1 MKKKLL
7 FLLSVVLVFS
17 LASFGLIAV
26 SQKQDMEAK
35 EDTKHIVTSFYPV
48 YILTKNLTQGTEGI
62 LVKNL
67 TENHAGCLHDYT
79 LTTKDMKLLE
89 QADLVVLNGGGME
102 SFLEELLHEKEAHW
116 NVVDASEG
124 LMLLDG
130 VSHMHGEETGVHEG
144 ESKQTDGEV
153 VDAHEEELEQIDG
166 EIADVHK
173 GEIEH
178 SHGEKNAHVWMNVDQ
193 YGKQV
198 DTICEALKVF
208 DPAQKQIYEKNAM
221 QYKEKLMKVQE
232 KKSELLYYTSGME
245 VIIFHDAFAYFSQML
260 NMEVIHSLSLDEDTA
275 LSAGELAEVIEEVKL
290 HQIPYLFVEEA
301 YVQTAEIVAAETGA
315 EVVCL
320 NPMTQGED
328 VLTAYVDMM
337 LENLYILEEKLKK

>member
-26 SQKQDMEAK
+26 SQDKKMEAK
-35 EDTKHIVTSFYPV
+35 EDTKYIVTSFYPV

-102 SFLEELLHEKEAHW
+102 SFLEELLHEQEAHW
-116 NVVDASEG
+116 NVVDASDG
-124 LMLLDG
+124 LVLLDG
-130 VSHMHGEETGVHEG
+130 VTHVHGGETGVHEG
-144 ESKQTDGEV
+144 ESEQADGEV
-153 VDAHEEELEQIDG
+153 ADAHKEEM
-166 EIADVHK
+166 
-173 GEIEH
+173 EH
-178 SHGEKNAHVWMNVDQ
+178 VHGEKNAHVWMNVDQ

-198 DTICEALKVF
+198 DTVCEALKTF

-232 KKSELLYYTSGME
+232 KKNELLYDTSGME
-245 VIIFHDAFAYFSQML
+245 IIIFHDAFAYFSQML

-328 VLTAYVDMM
+328 ELTAYVDSM
-337 LENLYILEEKLKK
+337 LKNLNVLEEKLKSNVE